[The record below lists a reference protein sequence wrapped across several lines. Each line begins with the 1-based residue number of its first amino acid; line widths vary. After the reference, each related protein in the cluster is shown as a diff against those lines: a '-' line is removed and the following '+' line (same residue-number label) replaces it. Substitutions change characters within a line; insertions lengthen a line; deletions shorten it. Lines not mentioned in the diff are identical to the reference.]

1 MGNGSRFRALA
12 LLIMVLLAGVV
23 VGWFAHDQA
32 RHSRRSKQHG
42 SERLIHRMTD
52 DLGLNAT
59 QQDSVRTILDR
70 RRVDIDSLWADAHPR
85 FEAIRSLTNAQIETL
100 LTPAQR
106 EKFREGE
113 LKREARRREHGRA
126 KAPR

>member
-12 LLIMVLLAGVV
+12 LLVIVLLAGVAM
-23 VGWFAHDQA
+23 GWFAHGKVRHA
-32 RHSRRSKQHG
+32 RRAERHG
-42 SERLIHRMTD
+42 AERLVHRMTD
-52 DLGLNAT
+52 DLGLNAA
-59 QQDSVRTILDR
+59 QQDSVRVILDR
-70 RRVDIDSLWADAHPR
+70 RRVDIDSLWADVHPR

-126 KAPR
+126 KTTR